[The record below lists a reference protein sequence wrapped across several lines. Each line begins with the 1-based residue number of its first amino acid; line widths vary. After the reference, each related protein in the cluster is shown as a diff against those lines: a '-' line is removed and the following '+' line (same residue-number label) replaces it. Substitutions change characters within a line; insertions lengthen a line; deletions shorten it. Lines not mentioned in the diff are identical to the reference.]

1 MSKIPLTRKVLPSRT
16 IFSSREGLNVCC
28 CNSLQLGTLPLATD
42 PGLAPALWQG
52 ETAKYLRAHK
62 IDHVVLPMWQA
73 ERYPIFANFMYR
85 LGLLD
90 APGLKLVP
98 LAYAE
103 TLGDSSGP
111 AMRFI
116 GPSSPRQRLYR
127 IEWTAEAGP
136 P

>member
-1 MSKIPLTRKVLPSRT
+1 
-16 IFSSREGLNVCC
+16 
-28 CNSLQLGTLPLATD
+28 
-42 PGLAPALWQG
+42 
-52 ETAKYLRAHK
+52 
-62 IDHVVLPMWQA
+62 MWQA
-73 ERYPIFANFMYR
+73 EGYPIFANFMYR

-103 TLGDSSGP
+103 TLGGSSGP

-116 GPSSPRQRLYR
+116 EPSSPRQRLYR
-127 IEWTAEAGP
+127 IEWSTKAGP